1 MQTEIEGLGFWA
13 CLFVFNSDL
22 FLFFIFISATEAD
35 SQDSGTVHE
44 PGQPSSSPEKN
55 SRDQS
60 DSKQ

>member
-1 MQTEIEGLGFWA
+1 MQTEIRGLGFWD

-35 SQDSGTVHE
+35 SQDSGTVRE
-44 PGQPSSSPEKN
+44 PGQPSSPEKT

-60 DSKQ
+60 DSKE